1 MGFIN
6 EISSLPGSMQLTKG
20 QNNLNGSGFIYKILP
35 LKTNFVRK
43 PDDTNVVKLP
53 TKQFKPGDY
62 VKGLSV
68 TDNKWYKGKISR
80 IKTNSTGEKIVAY
93 IQKDSD
99 NIIIPVSFKSL
110 KYIDNSDYKYNSSE
124 SLNIKINNIIND
136 NYSMNTYVQQLICEY
151 FDDQNTQLKNL
162 LKDCDKAQK
171 KYNKLSGPRKDF
183 IISIIGKNTY
193 NRYASG
199 EFAPVPLSA
208 LSLTINDISKL
219 SKDTKKNIDDK
230 RIIDFIS
237 ELKKSYHSNDL
248 NLVNNGITL
257 ALQTNIVFQKL
268 DDIIDFFYNIF
279 KSYKKIYK
287 NENIDWSILVKKFR
301 NYLK

>member
-151 FDDQNTQLKNL
+151 FDD
-162 LKDCDKAQK
+162 
-171 KYNKLSGPRKDF
+171 
-183 IISIIGKNTY
+183 
-193 NRYASG
+193 
-199 EFAPVPLSA
+199 
-208 LSLTINDISKL
+208 
-219 SKDTKKNIDDK
+219 
-230 RIIDFIS
+230 
-237 ELKKSYHSNDL
+237 
-248 NLVNNGITL
+248 
-257 ALQTNIVFQKL
+257 
-268 DDIIDFFYNIF
+268 
-279 KSYKKIYK
+279 
-287 NENIDWSILVKKFR
+287 
-301 NYLK
+301 